1 MKLENRTTA
10 ENICKRID
18 NIDLLLR
25 RVEEGINL
33 YVGPEGNCSK
43 LQLDPPYFDF
53 LKRRIQEDLLRERKT
68 LVKDLEAL

>member
-18 NIDLLLR
+18 NIDLLLT
-25 RVEEGINL
+25 RVEEGISL
-33 YVGPEGNCSK
+33 YVGPEGCCSK